1 MGSVGGCCVRLVAPR
16 IASVS
21 GESLLAR
28 RRPGP
33 DSGKVRAMARR
44 TSKANTGR
52 VRTAATRTIGFIG
65 LGRMGRPMAARLAAA
80 GYGLRVH
87 DKVAGVR
94 VRGATNCSSPAEAAA
109 GADVLVTM
117 LPDERAVRAA
127 LLGRNGAAA
136 ALSPGSLVID
146 MSSSDPVATRELG
159 AALAK
164 WGLRLLDAP
173 VSGRVEGAR
182 NGTLTIMAGGR
193 AADLE
198 HVRPVLEAL
207 GQRIFHAGP
216 LGAGH
221 AVKALNNYIAAAG
234 TVAAFEAVI
243 VGRAFGL
250 DPALMTDIFNAS
262 AGRNSTTENKV
273 KQHVLSGA
281 FGSGFALGLMAKD
294 VRIADALARS
304 VGLQAPLTRRTREVW
319 RAAER
324 NLRAGADHT
333 EIYRYLDGLRRR

>member
-1 MGSVGGCCVRLVAPR
+1 MRAVA
-16 IASVS
+16 
-21 GESLLAR
+21 
-28 RRPGP
+28 
-33 DSGKVRAMARR
+33 
-44 TSKANTGR
+44 
-52 VRTAATRTIGFIG
+52 FIG
-65 LGRMGRPMAARLAAA
+65 LGRMGRPMAGRLAAA
-80 GYGLRVH
+80 GYSLSVH
-87 DKVAGVR
+87 DRAAGAR
-94 VRGATNCSSPAEAAA
+94 LRGASTCSSPAEAAV

-117 LPDERAVRAA
+117 LPDGRAVRAA
-127 LLGRNGAAA
+127 LLGRKGAAA
-136 ALSPGSLVID
+136 ALAPGSLVVD

-159 AALAK
+159 AELAK
-164 WGLRLLDAP
+164 RGLRLLDAP
-173 VSGRVEGAR
+173 VSGRVDGAR

-193 AADLE
+193 AADVRR
-198 HVRPVLEAL
+198 VRPLLEVL

-281 FGSGFALGLMAKD
+281 FASGFALALMAKD

-304 VGLQAPLTRRTREVW
+304 VGKQAPLTRRTRDLW

-324 NLRAGADHT
+324 KLRAGADHT
-333 EIYRYLDGLRRR
+333 EVYRYLDGLRRR

>member
-1 MGSVGGCCVRLVAPR
+1 MGT
-16 IASVS
+16 
-21 GESLLAR
+21 
-28 RRPGP
+28 
-33 DSGKVRAMARR
+33 R
-44 TSKANTGR
+44 TGKANTGR
-52 VRTAATRTIGFIG
+52 TRTAGMRTIAFIG

-80 GYGLRVH
+80 GHVLRVH
-87 DKVAGVR
+87 DKTVGPR
-94 VRGATNCSSPAEAAA
+94 LRGASSWSSPAEAAV

-117 LPDERAVRAA
+117 LPDGRAVRAA
-127 LLGRNGAAA
+127 LLGRKGAAA
-136 ALSPGSLVID
+136 ALAPGSLVVD

-159 AALAK
+159 AELAK
-164 WGLRLLDAP
+164 RGLRLLDAP
-173 VSGRVEGAR
+173 VSGRVDGAR

-193 AADLE
+193 AADVRR
-198 HVRPVLEAL
+198 VRPLLEVL

-281 FGSGFALGLMAKD
+281 FGSGFALALMAKD

-304 VGLQAPLTRRTREVW
+304 VGKQAPLTRRTRDLW
-319 RAAER
+319 RAADR
-324 NLRAGADHT
+324 KLRAGADHT